1 MITGGT
7 ALLKG
12 ITELAE
18 QVLRMPVRIG
28 FPRGVS
34 GLDDS
39 MNNPMYATGV
49 GLVLF
54 GTREKKNGFDG
65 GGGDNAFTKFS
76 HRMQKWFEEVL

>member
-1 MITGGT
+1 
-7 ALLKG
+7 
-12 ITELAE
+12 
-18 QVLRMPVRIG
+18 
-28 FPRGVS
+28 
-34 GLDDS
+34 
-39 MNNPMYATGV
+39 V